1 VVVLC
6 VGVAREVT
14 IYLSTD
20 CKRSHVI
27 FKKASDYSKLYG
39 VVLPLDVLGVV
50 DRGCHEVPVHRE

>member
-1 VVVLC
+1 MVVSC

-27 FKKASDYSKLYG
+27 FKKVSDYSKLYG
-39 VVLPLDVLGVV
+39 GVIPLQVLGVV
-50 DRGCHEVPVHRE
+50 DRGCHEVLMY